1 MPAPAPT
8 ELLAEEL
15 RRLEESNQRL
25 AEAVHGLGRDLGSFR
40 ADVAEKFGT
49 LNANLEGFRGRAETS
64 LSVARWGVRVLTPL
78 IIGLV
83 GVVITAA
90 WYGGWNASALNF
102 EVKQLG
108 QRIDSEAKRVEQR
121 IDQIDR
127 RLESIRILLESS
139 RNPAKN

>member
-1 MPAPAPT
+1 MPPPAPT
-8 ELLAEEL
+8 ALLAEDV

-40 ADVAEKFGT
+40 AEVAENFGGLRAEVAEKLGA

-78 IIGLV
+78 IIGLI

-90 WYGGWNASALNF
+90 W
-102 EVKQLG
+102 
-108 QRIDSEAKRVEQR
+108 
-121 IDQIDR
+121 
-127 RLESIRILLESS
+127 
-139 RNPAKN
+139 